1 VPNGF
6 QVVFEWFSTNGNAG
20 FQDDFGFAFCQR
32 ITFLSVAGVCQ
43 THPEI
48 AFQFIGD
55 MSIQWAKV
63 IQLSLECFTLIQ
75 PTLVIHHGL
84 LFCSLQLALFN
95 YNQTQ
100 VQLQRLAISDYER

>member
-20 FQDDFGFAFCQR
+20 FQDNLGFAFSQR
-32 ITFLSVAGVCQ
+32 IAFLSVAGVCQ
-43 THPEI
+43 ADPEI
-48 AFQFIGD
+48 ALHLTGN
-55 MSIQWAKV
+55 MSIQRTKA

-95 YNQTQ
+95 HNRAE
-100 VQLQRLAISDYER
+100 VQLQRLAISA